1 MSKLKSALYPGTF
14 DALTYG
20 HLDIINRGARIFDRF
35 IVAVAYNDKKK
46 PMFSIP
52 EREDALREETR
63 SLSNVEITHFSGLTV
78 DFARKVGASVIVRGL
93 RVASDFEFEL
103 QMAVMNRIMTSEID
117 TLFLAPSV
125 DTLFVSS
132 TLVKEILLQGGDIS
146 RFVPP
151 TTERM
156 LRRKF
161 NVPDSGTQGEG

>member
-1 MSKLKSALYPGTF
+1 MSKVKTALYPGTF

-20 HLDIINRGARIFDRF
+20 HLDIITRGARIFDRL
-35 IVAVAYNDKKK
+35 IVAVAYNEKKK
-46 PMFSIP
+46 PMFTIE
-52 EREDALREETR
+52 ERQEALREETR
-63 SLSNVEITHFSGLTV
+63 ALPNVEITHFSGLTI
-78 DFARKVGASVIVRGL
+78 DFARKTGAQVIVRGL

-103 QMAVMNRIMTSEID
+103 QMAVMNRIMTAEVD
-117 TLFLAPSV
+117 TIFLAPSV

-161 NVPDSGTQGEG
+161 NVPEGSKSGE